1 MATVEALRIE
11 IQQELVKAETNF
23 NSHLANIKKRLDTQD
38 NFDKDTQD
46 TVAKLTERMGGFD
59 TVSSNFATQVTV
71 NDTALK
77 KIQAEQTKGLEE
89 MRTGLENLFSGSG
102 IFTVLQ
108 NLVNNHE
115 KTIKDLEDKMKAGS
129 SFSSG
134 DKHRRS
140 ILDFRSLSDVK
151 MLEHGGGFLTWA
163 DSFRNVFEQLNN
175 KSPSLI
181 NLLEKLIVEQVE
193 QKKKD
198 IGTSHVDA
206 IFDLFRDKGER
217 PDLEY

>member
-1 MATVEALRIE
+1 MATVEQLRVE

-23 NSHLANIKKRLDTQD
+23 TTHLASLKERLDTQD

-46 TVAKLTERMGGFD
+46 TVAKLTERMGVFD
-59 TVSSNFATQVTV
+59 TASSTFATQVSV
-71 NDTALK
+71 NDAALK
-77 KIQAEQTKGLEE
+77 QIQAEQTKGLEE
-89 MRTGLENLFSGSG
+89 MRSGLENIFSGSG

-115 KTIKDLEDKMKAGS
+115 RTIKDLEDKMKAGS

-134 DKHRRS
+134 DKQRRS

-163 DSFRNVFEQLNN
+163 DSFRNVFEQFNRT
-175 KSPSLI
+175 SRSLT
-181 NLLEKLIVEQVE
+181 NSLGKTYC
-193 QKKKD
+193 
-198 IGTSHVDA
+198 GTS
-206 IFDLFRDKGER
+206 RTENER
-217 PDLEY
+217 HWNFTF